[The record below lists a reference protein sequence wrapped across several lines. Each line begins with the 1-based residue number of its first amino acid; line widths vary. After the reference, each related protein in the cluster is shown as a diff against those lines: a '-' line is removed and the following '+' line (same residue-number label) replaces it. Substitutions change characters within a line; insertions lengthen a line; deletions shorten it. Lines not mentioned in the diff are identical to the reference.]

1 MAPIPQPLVPSQLLD
16 FVNDEALY
24 LKELYD
30 LLANSEVA
38 SSRSSKDIVCMLA
51 GKTIGKK
58 SRR

>member
-1 MAPIPQPLVPSQLLD
+1 MAPIPQPLVPSQLFD

-51 GKTIGKK
+51 GKTIGK
-58 SRR
+58 